1 MLKSVYS
8 FIITIIA
15 LLIFSSGATAAKA
28 GNQFDGLWEG
38 IDRDDG
44 STVQITI
51 VCDNKGDGA
60 CWLIGRESY
69 LNFCE
74 INSAGGEGWYE
85 GTGQVK
91 IGDRRRMEVEWTMY
105 CQNGSTVDF
114 DAYFIANRAKKI
126 LIFGGEGFQD
136 ITLHRVSK

>member
-1 MLKSVYS
+1 MFKSGYS
-8 FIITIIA
+8 FVIVIA
-15 LLIFSSGATAAKA
+15 LLTFSNGATAAKA
-28 GNQFDGLWEG
+28 GKQFDGLWEG

-74 INSAGGEGWYE
+74 RHSAGGEGWYE
-85 GTGQVK
+85 GTGQVTRD
-91 IGDRRRMEVEWTMY
+91 DRWRLEVEWTMY
-105 CQNGSTVDF
+105 CQDGSTVAF
-114 DAYFIANRAKKI
+114 DANFIANRAKKI

>member
-1 MLKSVYS
+1 MFKSVNLLVV
-8 FIITIIA
+8 IIT
-15 LLIFSSGATAAKA
+15 LLFFSSGAVAAKA
-28 GNQFDGLWEG
+28 GVQFEGLWEG

-51 VCDNKGDGA
+51 VCNKNGDEA

-74 INSAGGEGWYE
+74 ENGVGGEGWYE
-85 GTGQVK
+85 GTGQVA
-91 IGDRRRMEVEWTMY
+91 IGDRWRLEVKWTMY
-105 CQNGSTVDF
+105 CPNDSTVDF
-114 DAYFIANRAKKI
+114 DAYFIANRAKKL

-136 ITLHRVSK
+136 ITLHRVSD

>member
-8 FIITIIA
+8 LIIIIA
-15 LLIFSSGATAAKA
+15 LLVFSSGAAAAKA
-28 GNQFDGLWEG
+28 GMQFDGLWEG

-51 VCDNKGDGA
+51 VCNNNGDGA

-74 INSAGGEGWYE
+74 THDAGGEGWYE

-91 IGDRRRMEVEWTMY
+91 IGDRRRLDVKWTMY
-105 CQNGSTVDF
+105 CQDGSTVDF

>member
-1 MLKSVYS
+1 MLKSFYS
-8 FIITIIA
+8 FVIIIA
-15 LLIFSSGATAAKA
+15 LLVFSSGAAAANA
-28 GNQFDGLWEG
+28 GKQFEGFWEG

-51 VCDNKGDGA
+51 VCNKNGDEA

-74 INSAGGEGWYE
+74 IHSAGGEGWYE
-85 GTGQVK
+85 GTGQVAM
-91 IGDRRRMEVEWTMY
+91 GDRWRLEVAWKMY
-105 CQNGSTVDF
+105 CRDGNTVDF
-114 DAYFIANRAKKI
+114 TSYFIANRARKL

-136 ITLHRVSK
+136 ITLHRVSD